1 MVTGRAISVTLW
13 IADKNSEK
21 DAMSNMPSSL
31 ETKLRIY
38 YITATFSLLFAVVGF
53 SYNAWR
59 MEVSEKNNNIR
70 TAAFESLT
78 ELAKLQ
84 QLIYAAHYD
93 KDTVAGNPRT
103 GWVRVEL
110 IVELSTLID
119 MQVHQQALILKQSW
133 SQNWGRMANDRQATD
148 ELINKIDV
156 VRASIRTILKTL
168 P

>member
-13 IADKNSEK
+13 IADTNSEK

-70 TAAFESLT
+70 
-78 ELAKLQ
+78 
-84 QLIYAAHYD
+84 
-93 KDTVAGNPRT
+93 VPAGY
-103 GWVRVEL
+103 GW
-110 IVELSTLID
+110 SSSSNS
-119 MQVHQQALILKQSW
+119 VH
-133 SQNWGRMANDRQATD
+133 
-148 ELINKIDV
+148 
-156 VRASIRTILKTL
+156 
-168 P
+168 